1 MSSDYMIEH
10 DLQSLLADSNTAFD
24 LISLLDS
31 ISDCRSIHAM
41 ANILN
46 SE

>member
-1 MSSDYMIEH
+1 MSFDYIMEH
-10 DLQSLLADSNTAFD
+10 DLQSLLAESKKAFD
-24 LISLLDS
+24 LFSLLDS